1 MDGKG
6 LLVEDAD
13 FDKFLVGLVDLGEER
28 AAGHRDDGVA
38 WEFPAELFGNF
49 EAHALGSLGVVGAE
63 IHIHKAPAV
72 FSGDLGAEAVY
83 LVVGTFDAD
92 DLRAVNKRSDDFA
105 LLQIRGDEDI
115 AREAGGCGIG
125 GHRVGKVS
133 GGGAG
138 DDFEAKLAGAA
149 ECDGNHAVFERQS
162 GVVDRVILDVKL
174 FNTKVLREAV
184 GPDERCETNLR
195 ADSGLAID
203 RQQLAVAPHR
213 LRTRGNDL
221 AVNVL
226 CNEIVV
232 VGGFKGAEIKLAD
245 VNRFLGIKPTAL
257 PAFQVR
263 KECLLFAH
271 VRIFLS
277 STRVDE

>member
-1 MDGKG
+1 MDGEG

-28 AAGHRDDGVA
+28 AASHRDDGVA
-38 WEFPAELFGNF
+38 WEFPAELLGNF

-63 IHIHKAPAV
+63 VHIHKAPAV
-72 FSGDLGAEAVY
+72 FAGDLGAEAVY

-125 GHRVGKVS
+125 GHGVRKVS

-149 ECDGNHAVFERQS
+149 ECDGNHAVFER
-162 GVVDRVILDVKL
+162 
-174 FNTKVLREAV
+174 
-184 GPDERCETNLR
+184 
-195 ADSGLAID
+195 
-203 RQQLAVAPHR
+203 
-213 LRTRGNDL
+213 
-221 AVNVL
+221 
-226 CNEIVV
+226 
-232 VGGFKGAEIKLAD
+232 
-245 VNRFLGIKPTAL
+245 
-257 PAFQVR
+257 
-263 KECLLFAH
+263 
-271 VRIFLS
+271 
-277 STRVDE
+277 